1 MSDRGASQP
10 HINLVNWLGIESAE
24 VFGSSMN
31 TQHTDYFD
39 ESLSRMAEIEKSRK
53 VALVGNLYS
62 FVVST
67 VALAG
72 IYTLFF
78 EMVPYAAD
86 PYSSFGGKGLNTLV
100 FIIGLGGGLI
110 AQVRYFDKIRN
121 KVLAKDDLKEIE
133 TMLENGEIET
143 LPKKYFKFR
152 KIIIKNNR
160 LISFKKLPFLS
171 SALWSDDTRTKCV
184 DLLTD

>member
-1 MSDRGASQP
+1 
-10 HINLVNWLGIESAE
+10 
-24 VFGSSMN
+24 MN

-143 LPKKYFKFR
+143 LLRSTLSLEKSLL
-152 KIIIKNNR
+152 KIIDLSVLK
-160 LISFKKLPFLS
+160 SFHFYLLLYGVMIHVLS
-171 SALWSDDTRTKCV
+171 VWTF
-184 DLLTD
+184 